1 MVALHQDR
9 IIVGSLANR
18 SQFIEGILEKEK
30 VLNGLLGVGILQV
43 ESDAVVRVNNR
54 LDLPTVGN
62 SQNIYFVIGENA
74 VYRWDE
80 EKLLYFCV
88 GRDYEEISLINGG
101 TANE

>member
-9 IIVGSLANR
+9 IIIGSLANG

-30 VLNGLLGVGILQV
+30 VLNGVLGVGLRQV

-62 SQNIYFVIGENA
+62 SQNIYFVIGE
-74 VYRWDE
+74 
-80 EKLLYFCV
+80 K
-88 GRDYEEISLINGG
+88 
-101 TANE
+101 

>member
-1 MVALHQDR
+1 MVKLHPKQAL
-9 IIVGSLANR
+9 A
-18 SQFIEGILEKEK
+18 GILAKEK
-30 VLNGLLGVGILQV
+30 TLNGVIGVGLRQI

-62 SQNIYFVIGENA
+62 SQNIYFVIDENA

>member
-9 IIVGSLANR
+9 IIIGSLANG
-18 SQFIEGILEKEK
+18 SQFIEGTLEKEK
-30 VLNGLLGVGILQV
+30 ALNGMLGVGLRQV

-62 SQNIYFVIGENA
+62 PQNIYFVIDENA
-74 VYRWDE
+74 IYRWDE

>member
-9 IIVGSLANR
+9 IIIGSLANG
-18 SQFIEGILEKEK
+18 SQFIEGTLEKEK
-30 VLNGLLGVGILQV
+30 VLSGMLGVGFRQV

-62 SQNIYFVIGENA
+62 PQNIYFVIGENA

>member
-9 IIVGSLANR
+9 IIIGSLANG

-30 VLNGLLGVGILQV
+30 VLNGLLGVGIRQV

-101 TANE
+101 TDNE

>member
-9 IIVGSLANR
+9 IIIGSLANGN
-18 SQFIEGILEKEK
+18 QFIEGILEKEK
-30 VLNGLLGVGILQV
+30 VLSGMLGVGLRQV

-88 GRDYEEISLINGG
+88 GRDYEEISLISGG

>member
-9 IIVGSLANR
+9 IIIGSLANG
-18 SQFIEGILEKEK
+18 SQFIEGTLEKEK
-30 VLNGLLGVGILQV
+30 VLSGMLGVGFRQV

-54 LDLPTVGN
+54 VDLPTVGN

-88 GRDYEEISLINGG
+88 SIEYEEISFINGG

>member
-9 IIVGSLANR
+9 IIIGSLANG
-18 SQFIEGILEKEK
+18 SQFIEGIL
-30 VLNGLLGVGILQV
+30 GVGLRQV

>member
-9 IIVGSLANR
+9 IIIGSLANG
-18 SQFIEGILEKEK
+18 SQFIEGTLEKEK
-30 VLNGLLGVGILQV
+30 ALNGVLGVGLQQV

>member
-9 IIVGSLANR
+9 IIIGSLANG
-18 SQFIEGILEKEK
+18 SQCLEGILEKEK
-30 VLNGLLGVGILQV
+30 VLNGVLGVGLRQV

>member
-9 IIVGSLANR
+9 IIIGSLANG
-18 SQFIEGILEKEK
+18 SQFVEGILEKEK
-30 VLNGLLGVGILQV
+30 VLNGVLGVGLRQV

-62 SQNIYFVIGENA
+62 PQNIYFVIGENA

-88 GRDYEEISLINGG
+88 GRNYEEISLINGG